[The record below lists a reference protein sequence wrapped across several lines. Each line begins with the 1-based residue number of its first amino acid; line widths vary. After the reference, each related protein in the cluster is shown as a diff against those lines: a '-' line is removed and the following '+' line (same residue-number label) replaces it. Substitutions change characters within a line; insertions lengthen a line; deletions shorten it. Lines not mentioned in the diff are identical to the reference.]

1 MTETLAVLSVFQPT
15 DSNTRERVLSG
26 DLICGLFD
34 FSLCHRVDSRRQN
47 FLCLSAALPCKRERN
62 VRIFPKCHELC
73 FALMA
78 ERHSFPPAGV
88 TRGTCCRHRQQ
99 IVGLVLRCIHQ
110 RPTTML
116 AIARRAG
123 PICVRG
129 SLAAASNQFVL
140 VRSGSFLDLQPQ
152 SDAVDLPE

>member
-78 ERHSFPPAGV
+78 ERHSF
-88 TRGTCCRHRQQ
+88 RRQELPEIHVAAIAQ
-99 IVGLVLRCIHQ
+99 IVVLVLRCIHQ

>member
-1 MTETLAVLSVFQPT
+1 MTETLVFQPT
-15 DSNTRERVLSG
+15 DSNTRERVFSG
-26 DLICGLFD
+26 DLICGLFG
-34 FSLCHRVDSRRQN
+34 FSLRHRVDSRPRTFCASVRRSLASGRGTSGYFPN
-47 FLCLSAALPCKRERN
+47 VMSFALPSWLNAIAFRWQ
-62 VRIFPKCHELC
+62 ELPEVHV
-73 FALMA
+73 AA
-78 ERHSFPPAGV
+78 ID
-88 TRGTCCRHRQQ
+88 Q
-99 IVGLVLRCIHQ
+99 IVGLVLRCVHQ

-152 SDAVDLPE
+152 SDAGDLPE